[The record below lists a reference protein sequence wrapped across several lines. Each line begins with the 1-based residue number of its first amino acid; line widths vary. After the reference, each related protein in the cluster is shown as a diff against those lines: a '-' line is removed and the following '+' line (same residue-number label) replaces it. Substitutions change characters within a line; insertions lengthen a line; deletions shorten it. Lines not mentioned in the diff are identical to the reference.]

1 MTPTGLQSQLLC
13 QYLSG
18 EMMPVGRKVI
28 GRGNMSLD
36 PMLADVAIDM
46 VQSSNFRMLYGLEI
60 DCCFEVKLRSL
71 P

>member
-1 MTPTGLQSQLLC
+1 
-13 QYLSG
+13 
-18 EMMPVGRKVI
+18 MMPVGRKVI